1 MVSSCLGFWLA
12 CGCGPF
18 VKREE
23 SEEVRLVNVK
33 FDEHGD
39 DFEYAWLFGRAN
51 KNEYQVKRVT
61 HNIGEMVRVNN
72 KNIREVV
79 LPESSEE
86 EYQTI
91 VVEMPRVKK
100 EAVLVIL
107 HGFTGKVDDMMYCG
121 HSDTSIIDLNSWPE
135 LRLVYVQAPYLFH
148 PGLNKN

>member
-1 MVSSCLGFWLA
+1 M
-12 CGCGPF
+12 
-18 VKREE
+18 
-23 SEEVRLVNVK
+23 
-33 FDEHGD
+33 
-39 DFEYAWLFGRAN
+39 
-51 KNEYQVKRVT
+51 
-61 HNIGEMVRVNN
+61 NN

-86 EYQTI
+86 DYQTI

-135 LRLVYVQAPYLFH
+135 LKKNLANKIFGYLARCDFWLKLGLRFWIFVGYVDILAKFGAKSDFRVYR
-148 PGLNKN
+148 